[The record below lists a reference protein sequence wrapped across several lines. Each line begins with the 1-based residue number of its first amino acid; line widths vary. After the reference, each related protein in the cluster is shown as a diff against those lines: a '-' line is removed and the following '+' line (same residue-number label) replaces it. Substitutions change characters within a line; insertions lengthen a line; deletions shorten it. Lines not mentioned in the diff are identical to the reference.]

1 MNRSVE
7 PAFTLRKK
15 QLEQE
20 KLAMQIADLER
31 SIARPADEGIRRYSA
46 FEFFKG
52 FLKASV
58 IVTAVLAVPS
68 YIYCGISNFLYKSG
82 NPDCANP
89 EIKAVLFL
97 AGIFALLHLIGG
109 FVARKRRDAY
119 NNSVDNTIAANL
131 KRKESLKKE
140 LEDLKERYNNNLMD
154 LESCDDNVPNI

>member
-31 SIARPADEGIRRYSA
+31 SIARPADEGIRRYSV

-82 NPDCANP
+82 NP
-89 EIKAVLFL
+89 AV
-97 AGIFALLHLIGG
+97 
-109 FVARKRRDAY
+109 RTRRSKRFFSSPVFSRC
-119 NNSVDNTIAANL
+119 ST
-131 KRKESLKKE
+131 
-140 LEDLKERYNNNLMD
+140 
-154 LESCDDNVPNI
+154 